1 MKTVTE
7 MLTSTS
13 RVNGQ
18 TIAICLPILVLIG
31 MLTLSYY
38 LRSPVLEKTTGA
50 PNIEASYHVLLTATA
65 LSESP
70 MRNHW
75 LLPTVSLGQLADKH
89 IPWGAAIPTPTGDY
103 IYTSFTP
110 PAFLLPY
117 VLFSAFQLE
126 PSVHALV
133 KLNFTLQA
141 LSCFLLYLLLVRLLT
156 IADFSPSVT
165 RAAALVGVS
174 VQIFS
179 LEALLSFGI
188 VYWSQQIYQI
198 VLIGMLLIV
207 TIILERNATDTRK
220 LVAGLT
226 VLAFLGAWTE
236 WTGFIFNGGLVILF
250 WLKSRQD
257 VRYRAITIQLLLAT
271 VIAGLLIVVHYA
283 LAAGVLPTLKAITGR
298 FIARSNHGG
307 SNFYRLLTGYFLS
320 YGTLLF
326 LLPVAI
332 FASLRTV
339 GWKRWLEQRGIAG
352 FVLIAAILSL
362 GENVLMMQH
371 ASEFSFDRLKAI
383 VPAAILFAFAFAR
396 LFTPAKTTFLILLA
410 AAFAQNIWSYERTLD
425 TYAAWEL
432 IDRNNR
438 LLVSE
443 IEKVTDVSCADIAS
457 NMKIRGYA
465 NLLFHRGIRENVERE
480 AWSDTTPRVS
490 HCSSVY
496 LQGELAFT
504 DLPRFTSALVY
515 KNGTTHILD
524 AP

>member
-1 MKTVTE
+1 MKTVAAIFTNA
-7 MLTSTS
+7 SP
-13 RVNGQ
+13 VNGQ
-18 TIAICLPILVLIG
+18 TIAIYFPILALIG
-31 MLTLSYY
+31 MLAISYY

-75 LLPTVSLGQLADKH
+75 LLPTVSLGRLADKH

-117 VLFSAFQLE
+117 VLFSAFQVE
-126 PSVHALV
+126 PSVYALV

-141 LSCFLLYLLLVRLLT
+141 LSCFLLYFLLVRLLT
-156 IADFSPSVT
+156 IADLSPSVT
-165 RAAALVGVS
+165 RAAALIGVS

-198 VLIGMLLIV
+198 VLISMLIIV
-207 TIILERNATDTRK
+207 TVILERNATDSRK
-220 LVAGLT
+220 LVAGLA

-250 WLKSRQD
+250 WLKSRQN
-257 VRYRAITIQLLLAT
+257 VRYRTIGNHVLLAT
-271 VIAGLLIVVHYA
+271 LIAGLLIIVHYA
-283 LAAGVLPTLKAITGR
+283 LATGVLPALKAITDR
-298 FIARSNHGG
+298 FITRSNHNGG
-307 SNFYRLLTGYFLS
+307 NFYRLMSGYVLS
-320 YGTLLF
+320 YGTLIF
-326 LLPVAI
+326 LLPAAI
-332 FASLRTV
+332 YFSLRAV
-339 GWKRWLEQRGIAG
+339 GWKRWLDQRGIVG
-352 FVLIAAILSL
+352 FVLIAAVLSL

-371 ASEFSFDRLKAI
+371 ASQFSFDRLKAV
-383 VPAAILFAFAFAR
+383 VPAAILLAFAFAR
-396 LFTPAKTTFLILLA
+396 LFTTAKATFLILLSV
-410 AAFAQNIWSYERTLD
+410 AFAQNFWSYERTLHK
-425 TYAAWEL
+425 YAAWEL
-432 IDRNNR
+432 IDNNNKI
-438 LLVSE
+438 LVTE
-443 IEKVTDVSCADIAS
+443 IENITDVSCADIAS
-457 NMKIRGYA
+457 NVRVRGYA

-480 AWSDTTPRVS
+480 TWSDTTPRVS

-504 DLPRFTSALVY
+504 DLPRFTRALIY